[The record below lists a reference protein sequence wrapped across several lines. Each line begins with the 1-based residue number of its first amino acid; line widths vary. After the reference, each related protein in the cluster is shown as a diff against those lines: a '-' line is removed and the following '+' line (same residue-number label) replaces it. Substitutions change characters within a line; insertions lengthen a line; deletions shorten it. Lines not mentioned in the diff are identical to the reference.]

1 VSWLF
6 CQNQG
11 CNTYALDPIWNYALD
26 SIARPGAY
34 PPCPECKG
42 KGTRR
47 PVLVSPLKQ
56 KELKDAAIR
65 EIWQMA
71 AEVLRGAGEI
81 VFAGFSLSEND
92 SAVRD
97 LLKAAFNQGSTR
109 RITVVDQNPAAIKGN
124 YLDVYGDMVQF
135 AVEENWKSFL
145 DRSFGAVNGT
155 EQVARSGS

>member
-1 VSWLF
+1 
-6 CQNQG
+6 
-11 CNTYALDPIWNYALD
+11 
-26 SIARPGAY
+26 
-34 PPCPECKG
+34 
-42 KGTRR
+42 
-47 PVLVSPLKQ
+47 
-56 KELKDAAIR
+56 
-65 EIWQMA
+65 MA